1 MITFIQELKMASE
14 TGRMSVSVTPEK
26 QQKLDAIASSLDRSR
41 NWLVN
46 QAIDNYLEIY
56 DWQTKKSKNAW
67 IWLREKM
74 YSSIRVMKL
83 MPSSI
88 NLKHEGCCMA

>member
-1 MITFIQELKMASE
+1 MASE

-46 QAIDNYLEIY
+46 QAIDHYLEIY
-56 DWQTKKSKNAW
+56 DWQTKKIQERLDMASGKNVQFH
-67 IWLREKM
+67 
-74 YSSIRVMKL
+74 RVMRL